1 MIIAERMITEV
12 INEKDLIPEDTE
24 STETKEQETKNQ
36 AQETDVNKK
45 STDEVNEAE
54 ETNEKKGEDEKK
66 EEDELAKKI
75 EEALAS
81 ANDKYL
87 RLLAEYDNY
96 RKRTVKEKAEIYT
109 DATINCILEML
120 PVIDNFERALQ
131 TECSDD
137 NYRVGI
143 EMIFNQLKSILNKM
157 NVKEIEALNKPFD
170 PNLHN
175 AIKRIDNE
183 ELEEN
188 TVCEVYQKGY
198 MLGDKVIRYA
208 MVAVAN

>member
-24 STETKEQETKNQ
+24 STETKEQETKKQ

>member
-24 STETKEQETKNQ
+24 STEIKEQETKNQ